1 MTFDRASVD
10 SVASPWRRWV
20 GGKRWLLGRISM
32 LIPREVTLWV
42 EDFFGGGSV
51 YLGLA
56 PGCPAELS
64 DGNRH
69 LVDAWRG
76 IQADWEA
83 VAVEADRWRVE
94 HERDAVNTWKRAKL
108 GYLDYSTVHGRGPTE
123 AAGWFVYAQQ
133 VAINGLYRM
142 NRSRELNA
150 ALGKDAKTGLPH
162 QVVVDRAHLRTVH
175 RALGKAELR
184 WAPLDAE
191 TLRTKKLYG
200 PGTVL
205 IEDPP
210 YLGTFDS
217 YTHLGFDEAAHVSL
231 EAHLRAQAE
240 SGVLVITSNSVDALD
255 LYRGPFWSHA
265 IVNRKGTMSAGTDR
279 KAVGEALIWRKP

>member
-1 MTFDRASVD
+1 MTFDRASVEGID
-10 SVASPWRRWV
+10 PWFRWV
-20 GGKRWLLGRISM
+20 GGKRWLLGRISN

-69 LVDAWRG
+69 LVDAWIG
-76 IQADWEA
+76 LKEDWEA
-83 VAVEADRWRVE
+83 VAVVADRWRLQ
-94 HERDAVNTWKRAKL
+94 HEQDPVNTWKRAKL
-108 GYLDYSTVHGRGPTE
+108 GYLDYSTKHGGGPTE
-123 AAGWFVYAQQ
+123 AAGWFCYAQQ

-150 ALGKDAKTGLPH
+150 ALGKDSKTGIPH
-162 QVVVDRAHLRTVH
+162 QVVVDRPHLRKVH
-175 RALGKAELR
+175 RALARAELR
-184 WAPLDAE
+184 WLPIDSTNIHALSDH
-191 TLRTKKLYG
+191 G
-200 PGTVL
+200 PGTVI

-210 YLGTFDS
+210 YLGTFNN
-217 YTHLGFDEAAHVSL
+217 YTHLRFEEADHILL
-231 EAHLRAQAE
+231 EQYLRRQAE
-240 SGVLVITSNSVDALD
+240 NDATVIVSNSVDALD
-255 LYRGPFWSHA
+255 LYRGPFWSHE
-265 IVNRKGTMSAGTDR
+265 IVNRKGTMSAGKDR